1 MREIPKPYEVYKHFK
16 GNIYQ
21 IISIALDSET
31 LEQVVVYQQLYS
43 PFQMYVRPLEMFLSK
58 TDKDKYP
65 DAVQEYR
72 FEKLEKAMLET
83 DVKVQ
88 AINAHVIDS
97 DSVEKLM
104 EQPLEAVA
112 VEETRETENIED
124 EEVLDIDPNLLRF
137 LEADTYSDKLELLH
151 LMHATVTDAMI
162 DTMAMS
168 LDFEIQSGDI
178 EQRYQELLN
187 CLLTKERFECARMR

>member
-1 MREIPKPYEVYKHFK
+1 MREIPKPYEVYKYFK

-88 AINAHVIDS
+88 AINAHIIDS

-104 EQPLEAVA
+104 EQPSEVKAVA
-112 VEETRETENIED
+112 EEYA
-124 EEVLDIDPNLLRF
+124 EEEEMPDIDPNLLRF

-168 LDFEIQSGDI
+168 LDFEIQDGDI

>member
-104 EQPLEAVA
+104 EQPQEVAA
-112 VEETRETENIED
+112 VEETEYG
-124 EEVLDIDPNLLRF
+124 EEEMVDIDPNLLRF
-137 LEADTYSDKLELLH
+137 LEADTCSDKLELLH
-151 LMHATVTDAMI
+151 LMHATITDAMI
-162 DTMAMS
+162 DTMAVS

>member
-65 DAVQEYR
+65 DAIQEYR
-72 FEKLEKAMLET
+72 FEKLEQAMLKT

-88 AINAHVIDS
+88 AINAHVMDS
-97 DSVEKLM
+97 KSVEQLM
-104 EQPLEAVA
+104 KQEEK
-112 VEETRETENIED
+112 VEPAMEISDASD
-124 EEVLDIDPNLLRF
+124 EELDIDPNLLRF

-151 LMHATVTDAMI
+151 LMHATITDAMI
-162 DTMAMS
+162 DTMAIC

>member
-104 EQPLEAVA
+104 EQPQEVKA
-112 VEETRETENIED
+112 VEEAGY
-124 EEVLDIDPNLLRF
+124 EEEEMLDIDPNLLRF

-151 LMHATVTDAMI
+151 LMHATITDAMI

>member
-104 EQPLEAVA
+104 EQPQEAVI
-112 VEETRETENIED
+112 EENADTESYAGD
-124 EEVLDIDPNLLRF
+124 EELDIDPNLLRF
-137 LEADTYSDKLELLH
+137 LESDTCSDKLELLH
-151 LMHATVTDAMI
+151 LMHATITDAMI

>member
-104 EQPLEAVA
+104 EQPQEAKA
-112 VEETRETENIED
+112 VEEIGYA
-124 EEVLDIDPNLLRF
+124 EEEEMPDIDPNLLRF

-162 DTMAMS
+162 DTMAIS

>member
-97 DSVEKLM
+97 DSVEKLVNQ
-104 EQPLEAVA
+104 EEEKALESVTVEESAVA
-112 VEETRETENIED
+112 D
-124 EEVLDIDPNLLRF
+124 EEFDIDPNLLRF
-137 LEADTYSDKLELLH
+137 LESDSCSDKLELLH
-151 LMHATVTDAMI
+151 LMHATITDAMI

>member
-65 DAVQEYR
+65 DAMQEYR

-88 AINAHVIDS
+88 AINAHVIDT
-97 DSVEKLM
+97 DSVEKLI
-104 EQPLEAVA
+104 EQPQEVKAVA
-112 VEETRETENIED
+112 EAGYEE
-124 EEVLDIDPNLLRF
+124 EEEMLDIDPNLLRF
-137 LEADTYSDKLELLH
+137 LESDTYSDKLELLH
-151 LMHATVTDAMI
+151 LMHATITDAMI

>member
-104 EQPLEAVA
+104 EQPQEVKA
-112 VEETRETENIED
+112 VEEAGY
-124 EEVLDIDPNLLRF
+124 EEEEMPDIDPNLLRF

-151 LMHATVTDAMI
+151 LMHATITDAMI

>member
-104 EQPLEAVA
+104 EQPQEVKA
-112 VEETRETENIED
+112 VEEAGYAED
-124 EEVLDIDPNLLRF
+124 EMPDIDPNLLRF

-151 LMHATVTDAMI
+151 LMHAAVTDAMI

>member
-1 MREIPKPYEVYKHFK
+1 MREIPRPYEVYKHFK

-97 DSVEKLM
+97 ESVEKLM
-104 EQPLEAVA
+104 EQPQEVKSVVEADYA
-112 VEETRETENIED
+112 EE
-124 EEVLDIDPNLLRF
+124 EEMADINPNLLRF
-137 LEADTYSDKLELLH
+137 LEADTCSDKLELLH
-151 LMHATVTDAMI
+151 LMHATITDAMI
-162 DTMAMS
+162 DTMAIS
-168 LDFEIQSGDI
+168 LDFEIQSGEI

>member
-1 MREIPKPYEVYKHFK
+1 MREIPRPYEVYKHFK

-65 DAVQEYR
+65 DAIQEYR

-104 EQPLEAVA
+104 EQKETPA
-112 VEETRETENIED
+112 VEETYEADD
-124 EEVLDIDPNLLRF
+124 EILDIDPKLLKF
-137 LEADTYSDKLELLH
+137 LEADSCSDKLELLH
-151 LMHATVTDAMI
+151 LMHATITDAMI

>member
-1 MREIPKPYEVYKHFK
+1 MMREIPRPYEVYKHFK

-65 DAVQEYR
+65 DATQEYR
-72 FEKLEKAMLET
+72 FEKLERAMLET

-88 AINAHVIDS
+88 AINAHVLDS
-97 DSVEKLM
+97 DKVEKLI
-104 EQPLEAVA
+104 EQPQ
-112 VEETRETENIED
+112 
-124 EEVLDIDPNLLRF
+124 EVLTVTEEAIEQESEEELLNINPKLLRF
-137 LEADTYSDKLELLH
+137 LEADTCSDKLELLH
-151 LMHATVTDAMI
+151 LMHAEITDAMI

-168 LDFEIQSGDI
+168 LEFEIQSGDL

>member
-65 DAVQEYR
+65 EATQEYR
-72 FEKLEKAMLET
+72 FEKLEQAMLQT

-88 AINAHVIDS
+88 AINAHVMDS
-97 DSVEKLM
+97 KSVELLM
-104 EQPLEAVA
+104 KQ
-112 VEETRETENIED
+112 EEKAEPVIETGD
-124 EEVLDIDPNLLRF
+124 DSEEMLDIDPNLLRF

-151 LMHATVTDAMI
+151 LMHATITDAMI
-162 DTMAMS
+162 DTMAIS

-187 CLLTKERFECARMR
+187 GLLTKERFECARMR